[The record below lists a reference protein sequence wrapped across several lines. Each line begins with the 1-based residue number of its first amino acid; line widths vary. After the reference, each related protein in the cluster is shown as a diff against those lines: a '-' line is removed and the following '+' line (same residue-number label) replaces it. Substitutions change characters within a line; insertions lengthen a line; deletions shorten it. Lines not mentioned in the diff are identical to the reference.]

1 MAKAAKPKKTSSPR
15 KSVSD
20 KIIAAALKLAEQRG
34 WVDLTLEE
42 IARKA
47 KVPFADLVDLYPSKT
62 DIVSG
67 YMRLVDS
74 RVLAA
79 LDGDALDEPVRER
92 LLDVLITRIEQM
104 TPEKAAIK
112 RINASVQQDPGIM
125 ARLNKTALRSQMK
138 MLAAAGGSVEGMSGV
153 ARAQGLVYHFSRA
166 VSVWLDD
173 DDPGIARTM
182 AELDRRLRAG
192 EQAINRIKGGIGLA
206 RMARS
211 FGKSF
216 CNQIRSERRARNT
229 ASAEDHGPEA
239 DPEPVG

>member
-1 MAKAAKPKKTSSPR
+1 MAKAVKSKKSSSPR
-15 KSVSD
+15 KSESE
-20 KIIAAALKLAEQRG
+20 KIIGAAFKLAEQRG
-34 WVDLTLEE
+34 WDELTLEE

-47 KVPFADLVDLYPSKT
+47 KVPFANLVDLYPSKT
-62 DIVSG
+62 DIISG
-67 YMRLVDS
+67 YMKLVDS

-112 RINASVQQDPGIM
+112 RIQASISDDPGIM
-125 ARLNKTALRSQMK
+125 GRLNKTALRSQMK

-166 VSVWLDD
+166 VRVWLDD

-192 EQAINRIKGGIGLA
+192 EQTINRIKGGIKLA

-216 CNQIRSERRARNT
+216 CSQVRAQRRARKDD
-229 ASAEDHGPEA
+229 AADDHGPDA
-239 DPEPVG
+239 NPEPVG